1 MPPCPC
7 LVPRHRAACSS
18 IALFAWWLDAQALHG
33 MFSCTGLREN
43 PYAYRLIHTP
53 VKSPILNLKALA
65 MQRSAL
71 FTSFS
76 PCDLHPKK
84 PVIALIVAFAA
95 VLTGCG
101 KGAPAAPGGPAGAMP
116 PPEVSVI
123 TVQAASQPIEL
134 EYAGQTAGSRET
146 EVRARVAGILQRR
159 LFTEG
164 ATVKAGQPLFQ
175 IDPANFQTQSAS
187 LDASVALAVAR
198 RDQAKRDL
206 ARLTP
211 LIAEKAISQK
221 EFDDGKSAVD
231 VAEATLKQTQ
241 AQAREAQLNLSYTKV
256 VAPIGGITLTANK
269 SDGSLVTAADSL
281 LTTIVQTDPIFVN
294 FSVSESD
301 FISLGKRV
309 KEGKLN
315 VPSQKSGGNLGFG
328 VQVKLADGSLHP
340 QAGKLNFSGQR
351 VNPQTGSID
360 VRAEIPNADGSLRPG
375 QFVRVLLGG
384 ATRPNTISVPQR
396 AVIDSPFGKIVFKVT
411 PDNKLAPQPVELDGW
426 TGGNWVVTK
435 GLKDGDRV
443 LVEGFIKANQP
454 GMTVKV
460 VPYVA
465 GGAPGG
471 QGKPPEAPAAPAQA
485 SSK

>member
-1 MPPCPC
+1 
-7 LVPRHRAACSS
+7 
-18 IALFAWWLDAQALHG
+18 
-33 MFSCTGLREN
+33 
-43 PYAYRLIHTP
+43 
-53 VKSPILNLKALA
+53 
-65 MQRSAL
+65 
-71 FTSFS
+71 
-76 PCDLHPKK
+76 
-84 PVIALIVAFAA
+84 
-95 VLTGCG
+95 
-101 KGAPAAPGGPAGAMP
+101 MP

-123 TVQAASQPIEL
+123 TVQASSQPVVL

-159 LFTEG
+159 LFAEG

-175 IDPANFQTQSAS
+175 IDPANFQTQATSM
-187 LDASVALAVAR
+187 DASVALARARVDQAR
-198 RDQAKRDL
+198 RDQA
-206 ARLTP
+206 RLVP

-221 EFDDGKSAVD
+221 EFDDSKSALEI
-231 VAEATLKQTQ
+231 AEATLRQTQ
-241 AQAREAQLNLSYTKV
+241 AQAAEAQLNLGYTKV
-256 VAPIGGITLTANK
+256 IAPIGGITTTANK
-269 SDGSLVTAADSL
+269 SDGSLVSAADSL
-281 LTTIVQTDPIFVN
+281 LTTIIQTDPIYVN
-294 FSVSESD
+294 FSVAESD
-301 FISLGKRV
+301 FISLNKRV

-315 VPSQKSGGNLGFG
+315 VPAQRANSGNLGFN

-360 VRAEIPNADGSLRPG
+360 VRAEIPNSDGSLRPG

-384 ATRPNTISVPQR
+384 ATRPDTISVPQR

-426 TGGNWVVTK
+426 TGGNWVITK
-435 GLKDGDRV
+435 GLQNGDRV

-465 GGAPGG
+465 AAATGGAP
-471 QGKPPEAPAAPAQA
+471 APAAGTASGGSAASTPANPA
-485 SSK
+485 SAASK

>member
-1 MPPCPC
+1 
-7 LVPRHRAACSS
+7 
-18 IALFAWWLDAQALHG
+18 
-33 MFSCTGLREN
+33 
-43 PYAYRLIHTP
+43 
-53 VKSPILNLKALA
+53 LNLKAFA
-65 MQRSAL
+65 MQRSAVL
-71 FTSFS
+71 SHHT
-76 PCDLHPKK
+76 P
-84 PVIALIVAFAA
+84 LITLTFVVAA
-95 VLTGCG
+95 VLAGCG
-101 KGAPAAPGGPAGAMP
+101 KGAPAGPGGPGGTMP

-123 TVQAASQPIEL
+123 TVQSSSQPIEL

-175 IDPANFQTQSAS
+175 IDPANFQTQAAS

-198 RDQAKRDL
+198 RDQAKRDF
-206 ARLTP
+206 ARLAP

-221 EFDDGKSAVD
+221 EFDDSKSAVD

-241 AQAREAQLNLSYTKV
+241 AQASEAQLNLGYTKV
-256 VAPIGGITLTANK
+256 IAPIGGITTTANK

-281 LTTIVQTDPIFVN
+281 LTTIVQTDPMYVN
-294 FSVSESD
+294 FSVSETD
-301 FISLGKRV
+301 FISLNKRA

-315 VPSQKSGGNLGFG
+315 LPSQSAGANLGFK
-328 VQVKLADGSLHP
+328 VQVTLADGSVHP
-340 QAGKLNFSGQR
+340 QTGKLNFSGQR

-375 QFVRVLLGG
+375 QFVRVMLGG

-426 TGGNWVVTK
+426 TGGNWVITK

-454 GMTVKV
+454 GMTVRV

-465 GGAPGG
+465 GGAPSGAPGG
-471 QGKPPEAPAAPAQA
+471 GAPGGSGKPPESQGKPQESAAAPAAPAQA
-485 SSK
+485 ASK

>member
-1 MPPCPC
+1 M
-7 LVPRHRAACSS
+7 L
-18 IALFAWWLDAQALHG
+18 LYY
-33 MFSCTGLREN
+33 FSFSF
-43 PYAYRLIHTP
+43 
-53 VKSPILNLKALA
+53 KSPVLYLKAIA

-71 FTSFS
+71 FVTHSS
-76 PCDLHPKK
+76 SLLKPKT
-84 PVIALIVAFAA
+84 PLILLTVVVAAALA
-95 VLTGCG
+95 GCG
-101 KGAPAAPGGPAGAMP
+101 KGAPAGPGGPGGGMP

-123 TVQAASQPIEL
+123 TVQASSQPIQL

-164 ATVKAGQPLFQ
+164 ANVKAGQPLFQ
-175 IDPANFQTQSAS
+175 IDPVNFQNQAAS
-187 LDASVALAVAR
+187 LDASVALAKARVDQAR
-198 RDQAKRDL
+198 RDQA
-206 ARLTP
+206 RLVP

-221 EFDDGKSAVD
+221 EFDDAKSALD
-231 VAEATLKQTQ
+231 IAEATLKQTQ
-241 AQAREAQLNLSYTKV
+241 AQASEAQLNLGYTKV
-256 VAPIGGITLTANK
+256 VAPIGGITTTANK
-269 SDGSLVTAADSL
+269 SDGSLITAADSL
-281 LTTIVQTDPIFVN
+281 LTTIVQTDPMFVN

-301 FISLGKRV
+301 FISLNKRV

-315 VPSQKSGGNLGFG
+315 VPSQSSSGNLGFA
-328 VQVKLADGSLHP
+328 VKVKLADGSLHP

-426 TGGNWVVTK
+426 TGGNWVITK
-435 GLKDGDRV
+435 GLQNGDRV

-465 GGAPGG
+465 GGVAGGAPGT
-471 QGKPPEAPAAPAQA
+471 APAASAKPASAA
-485 SSK
+485 SR

>member
-1 MPPCPC
+1 
-7 LVPRHRAACSS
+7 
-18 IALFAWWLDAQALHG
+18 
-33 MFSCTGLREN
+33 
-43 PYAYRLIHTP
+43 
-53 VKSPILNLKALA
+53 
-65 MQRSAL
+65 
-71 FTSFS
+71 
-76 PCDLHPKK
+76 
-84 PVIALIVAFAA
+84 
-95 VLTGCG
+95 
-101 KGAPAAPGGPAGAMP
+101 MP

-123 TVQAASQPIEL
+123 TVQASSQPIEL

-164 ATVKAGQPLFQ
+164 SAVKAGQPLFQ

-206 ARLTP
+206 ARLVP
-211 LIAEKAISQK
+211 LIAEKAVSQK
-221 EFDDGKSAVD
+221 EFDDAKSALD
-231 VAEATLKQTQ
+231 IAEAILKQTQ
-241 AQAREAQLNLSYTKV
+241 AQASEAQLNLGYTKV
-256 VAPIGGITLTANK
+256 IAPIGGITTTANK

-281 LTTIVQTDPIFVN
+281 LTTIVQTDPMYVN
-294 FSVSESD
+294 FSVSEGD
-301 FISLGKRV
+301 FISLNRRV

-315 VPSQKSGGNLGFG
+315 IPAQRVNSGNIGFN

-384 ATRPNTISVPQR
+384 ATRPNTISVPHR

-426 TGGNWVVTK
+426 TGGNWVITK
-435 GLKDGDRV
+435 GLQNGDRV

-465 GGAPGG
+465 GGALQG
-471 QGKPPEAPAAPAQA
+471 QGKPQESAVAPAKPAQA
-485 SSK
+485 ASR

>member
-1 MPPCPC
+1 MLTFYITFPFG
-7 LVPRHRAACSS
+7 ST
-18 IALFAWWLDAQALHG
+18 AL
-33 MFSCTGLREN
+33 N
-43 PYAYRLIHTP
+43 I
-53 VKSPILNLKALA
+53 KAIA
-65 MQRSAL
+65 MQRSAPFAL
-71 FTSFS
+71 YKSSRF
-76 PCDLHPKK
+76 PCKNTI
-84 PVIALIVAFAA
+84 IALTFAFAA
-95 VLTGCG
+95 VLAGCG
-101 KGAPAAPGGPAGAMP
+101 KGVPAGSGGSARVPP

-123 TVQAASQPIEL
+123 TVQASSQPIEL

-146 EVRARVAGILQRR
+146 EVRARVTGILQRR

-164 ATVKAGQPLFQ
+164 STVKAGQPLFQ
-175 IDPANFQTQSAS
+175 IDPANFQNQATS
-187 LDASVALAVAR
+187 LDASVALAKAKVDQAR
-198 RDQAKRDL
+198 RDQS
-206 ARLTP
+206 RLMP

-221 EFDDGKSAVD
+221 EFDDAKSALEI
-231 VAEATLKQTQ
+231 AEATLKQAQ
-241 AQAREAQLNLSYTKV
+241 AQASEAQLNLGYTKV
-256 VAPIGGITLTANK
+256 IAPIGGITSTANK

-281 LTTIVQTDPIFVN
+281 LTTIVQTDPMYIN

-301 FISLGKRV
+301 FISLNKRV

-315 VPSQKSGGNLGFG
+315 LPSQKSGGNIGFD

-340 QAGKLNFSGQR
+340 KVGKLNFSGQR

-426 TGGNWVVTK
+426 SGGNWVITK
-435 GLKDGDRV
+435 GLQNGDRV

-460 VPYVA
+460 VPYVV
-465 GGAPGG
+465 GGV
-471 QGKPPEAPAAPAQA
+471 PAAASGGSAAVTPAKTSSAA
-485 SSK
+485 SK

>member
-1 MPPCPC
+1 M
-7 LVPRHRAACSS
+7 L
-18 IALFAWWLDAQALHG
+18 LYYFT
-33 MFSCTGLREN
+33 FSF
-43 PYAYRLIHTP
+43 
-53 VKSPILNLKALA
+53 KSPVLYLKAIA
-65 MQRSAL
+65 MQRAAL
-71 FTSFS
+71 FTFLAPSSFTS
-76 PCDLHPKK
+76 KTPL
-84 PVIALIVAFAA
+84 IALTVVMAA
-95 VLTGCG
+95 ALAGCG
-101 KGAPAAPGGPAGAMP
+101 KGASAGPGGPGGAMP

-123 TVQAASQPIEL
+123 TVQASSQPIQL

-164 ATVKAGQPLFQ
+164 STVKAGQPLFQ
-175 IDPANFQTQSAS
+175 IDPANFQNQAAS
-187 LDASVALAVAR
+187 FDASVALAKARVDQAR
-198 RDQAKRDL
+198 RDQARL
-206 ARLTP
+206 AP

-221 EFDDGKSAVD
+221 EFDDSKSAVE

-241 AQAREAQLNLSYTKV
+241 AQASEAQLNLGYTKV
-256 VAPIGGITLTANK
+256 IAPIGGITTTANK

-281 LTTIVQTDPIFVN
+281 LTTIVQTDPMFVN

-301 FISLGKRV
+301 FISLNKRA

-315 VPSQKSGGNLGFG
+315 LPSQPTGGNLGFK
-328 VQVKLADGSLHP
+328 VQVKLADGSVHP

-384 ATRPNTISVPQR
+384 AIRPDTISVPQR

-426 TGGNWVVTK
+426 SGGNWVVTK
-435 GLKDGDRV
+435 GLQNGDRV

-460 VPYVA
+460 VPYVPGA
-465 GGAPGG
+465 MAGAPPGGAPASASALA
-471 QGKPPEAPAAPAQA
+471 KPASAA
-485 SSK
+485 SK